1 MTINEINKSYE
12 KIGFMNENLPMICI
26 VLFMILAII
35 PLLIELIIVRTK
47 LKDFWKNKL
56 SGYIKIIG
64 IIAFCVTSYN
74 LIERNTNDVEAWKE
88 NIKTEYIEKLPKEK
102 IEIEDFFIVESQD
115 KKNDLEYFTKN
126 IEYTN
131 IVEVIYLVDGIK
143 TKKTLEVIIK
153 KNVGL
158 DKPYV
163 EYRNL
168 KTNLPLKMK
177 NNSNPLNK
185 NYIFKKGNYNTILY
199 IPE

>member
-1 MTINEINKSYE
+1 MTINEVNKTYE
-12 KIGFMNENLPMICI
+12 KIGFMSENLPMFCV
-26 VLFMILAII
+26 VLFMCFALM

-74 LIERNTNDVEAWKE
+74 LIVGNLNDVEIWKE

-102 IEIEDFFIVESQD
+102 IEIEDFFIIESQD
-115 KKNDLEYFTKN
+115 KKINMEYFTKN

-153 KNVGL
+153 KNAGL
-158 DKPYV
+158 EKPYI
-163 EYRNL
+163 EYRRL
-168 KTNLPLKMK
+168 KTNLPSKTK

-185 NYIFKKGNYNTILY
+185 NYIFKNGDYNTILY
-199 IPE
+199 VPE